1 MGIDKMSEQGVYLG
15 NPNLKRANVSQE
27 WTKKEVEEYSKCM
40 KDPLYFIQTYI
51 RIVSL
56 DEGLVPF
63 KMYDF
68 QKEMVGTFHS
78 NRFTICKLPRQSG
91 KSTTII
97 AYLLHYVLFNA
108 SVNVAI
114 LANKAA
120 TARDLL
126 GRLQLAYE
134 HLPKWLQQGVMSWNK
149 GSLELENGSKILA
162 SSTSASAVRGG
173 SYNIIFLDEFA
184 YVPSNVA
191 EQFFSSV
198 YPTISS
204 GKTTKVMI
212 VSTPHG
218 MNMFYKLW
226 NDAENQRNSYIPI
239 EVHWSEIPGRD
250 ENWKAE
256 TIKNTSEQQFNT
268 EFECEFLGSIDTLIA
283 ARKLRV
289 LSYIPPIQSNAGLD
303 VFEKPQ
309 KDHTYVLTADVSRGT
324 SNDYSAFLVFD
335 VTQMPYRVVAKFRDN
350 EIKPLLFPAK
360 IYDLARAYNQAFVL
374 IEVNDI
380 GEQVA
385 SSMQFDLEYDNLIMA
400 SMRGRAGQVL
410 GGGFSGGRAQL
421 GVRTTKAVKR
431 IGCSNLKQM
440 IEDDK
445 LIIQDLQIINELST
459 FIVKGQSFEADS
471 GCTDDLVA
479 CLFMFAWATDQ
490 TYFKELTDMDIRK
503 TMMAEQQ
510 DMLEQDMAPFGFV
523 VNGLEDENIGQM
535 VDEYGTRWSPIVRTH
550 DTDW

>member
-1 MGIDKMSEQGVYLG
+1 MTEQVYLG
-15 NPNLKRANVSQE
+15 NPNLKRANVAQS
-27 WTKKEVEEYSKCM
+27 WTKEELQEYQNCM
-40 KDPLYFIQTYI
+40 EDPLYFIQNYV

-68 QKEMVGTFHS
+68 QKEMVGTFHK

-97 AYLLHYVLFNA
+97 SYLLHYVLFND

-134 HLPKWLQQGVMSWNK
+134 HLPKWLQQGVMAWNK

-184 YVPSNVA
+184 YVPANVA

-204 GKTTKVMI
+204 GKSTKVMI

-226 NDAENQRNSYIPI
+226 VDAEEGRNTYVPI
-239 EVHWSEIPGRD
+239 EVHWSEVPGRD
-250 ENWKAE
+250 EAWKAE
-256 TIKNTSEQQFNT
+256 TIKNTSEAQFNT
-268 EFECEFLGSIDTLIA
+268 EFECEFLGSIDTLISPS
-283 ARKLRV
+283 KLRV
-289 LSYIPPIQSNAGLD
+289 MTYREPKQSNAGLD
-303 VFEKPQ
+303 VHIPPQ
-309 KDHTYVLTADVSRGT
+309 QGHTYVLTADVSRGT
-324 SNDYSAFLVFD
+324 ANDYSAFCVFD
-335 VTQMPYRVVAKFRDN
+335 VTQMPYKLVAKFRDN
-350 EIKPLLFPAK
+350 ELKPLIFPSK
-360 IYDLARAYNQAFVL
+360 IYDVARAYNQAFVL

-385 SSMQFDLEYDNLIMA
+385 NAMQFDLEYDNLVMA

-421 GVRTTKAVKR
+421 GVRTTKAVKK
-431 IGCSNLKQM
+431 IGCSNLKQLV
-440 IEDDK
+440 EDNK
-445 LIIQDLQIINELST
+445 LIIEDYDCINELST
-459 FIVKGQSFEADS
+459 FIVKGHSHEADD
-471 GCTDDLVA
+471 GCNDDLVA
-479 CLFMFAWATDQ
+479 CLFIFAWMTDQ
-490 TYFKELTDMDIRK
+490 QYFKELTDNDIRR
-503 TMMAEQQ
+503 TMMREQQ
-510 DMLEQDMAPFGFV
+510 DALEQDMAPFGFV
-523 VNGLEDENIGQM
+523 VTGLEDENIGEM
-535 VDEYGTRWSPIVRTH
+535 VDEYGTRWSPIVR
-550 DTDW
+550 DYGSDW

>member
-1 MGIDKMSEQGVYLG
+1 MAEQGVYLG

-27 WTKKEVEEYSKCM
+27 WTKKEVQEYSKCM
-40 KDPLYFIQTYI
+40 NDPQYFIENYI
-51 RIVSL
+51 MIVSL

-226 NDAENQRNSYIPI
+226 NDAENQRNTYVPI

-250 ENWKAE
+250 EKWKAE

-268 EFECEFLGSIDTLIA
+268 EFECEFLGSIDTLIKA
-283 ARKLRV
+283 QKLKTM
-289 LSYIPPIQSNAGLD
+289 SYNPPITSNAGFD
-303 VFEKPQ
+303 MFEKPQ
-309 KDHTYVLTADVSRGT
+309 KDHTYVMTADVSRGT

-335 VTQMPYRVVAKFRDN
+335 VTQMPYKIVGKYRDN
-350 EIKPLLFPAK
+350 EVKPLLFPAK
-360 IYDLARAYNQAFVL
+360 IYDVARAYNQAFVL

-385 SSMQFDLEYDNLIMA
+385 TTMQFDLEYDNLIMA

-445 LIIQDLQIINELST
+445 LIIQDLQIISELST
-459 FIVKGQSFEADS
+459 FIVKGQSFEADD

-490 TYFKELTDMDIRK
+490 TYFKELTDMDIRQ

-510 DMLEQDMAPFGFV
+510 DMLEQDMAPFGFID
-523 VNGLEDENIGQM
+523 NGVDDPLDSTT
-535 VDEYGTRWSPIVRTH
+535 VDEYGTRWSPVVRTH
-550 DTDW
+550 DSDW

>member
-1 MGIDKMSEQGVYLG
+1 MSGDSVYLG
-15 NPNLKRANVSQE
+15 NPNLKKANVQQT
-27 WTKKEVEEYSKCM
+27 WTKEEVEEYAKCM
-40 KDPLYFIQTYI
+40 KDPIYFIQQYI
-51 RIVSL
+51 KIVSL
-56 DEGLVPF
+56 DEGLIPF
-63 KMYDF
+63 KLYDF
-68 QKEMVGTFHS
+68 QKEMVGTFHN

-97 AYLLHYVLFNA
+97 AYLLHYVLFNP

-134 HLPKWLQQGVMSWNK
+134 NLPKWLQQGVMSWNK

-184 YVPSNVA
+184 YVPANVA

-226 NDAENQRNSYIPI
+226 NDAENERNSYIPI

-250 ENWKAE
+250 VAWKEE
-256 TIKNTSEQQFNT
+256 TIKNTSVSQFNT
-268 EFECEFLGSIDTLIA
+268 EFECEFLGSIDTLITPQ
-283 ARKLRV
+283 KLRTM
-289 LSYIPPIQSNAGLD
+289 SYKNPTQSNAGIDLY
-303 VFEKPQ
+303 EKPEPGR
-309 KDHTYVLTADVSRGT
+309 TYVLVADVSRGT
-324 SNDYSAFLVFD
+324 KNDYSAFLIFD
-335 VTQMPYRVVAKFRDN
+335 VSEMPYRIAAKYRDN
-350 EIKPLLFPAK
+350 EIKPLLFPSK
-360 IYDLARAYNQAFVL
+360 IYDVARAYNQAFVT

-385 SSMQFDLEYDNLIMA
+385 SALQYDLEYDNLVMA
-400 SMRGRAGQVL
+400 SMRGRAGQIL

-421 GVRTTKAVKR
+421 GVRTTKAVKK
-431 IGCSNLKQM
+431 IGCSNLKQL
-440 IEDDK
+440 IEDNK
-445 LIIQDLQIINELST
+445 LIIEDLDIISELST
-459 FIVKGQSFEADS
+459 FIVKGSSYEADD

-479 CLFMFAWATDQ
+479 CMFIFAWMTDQ
-490 TYFKELTDMDIRK
+490 TYFKELTDMDIRQ
-503 TMMAEQQ
+503 TMMREQQ
-510 DMLEQDMAPFGFV
+510 DALEQDMAPFGFV
-523 VNGLEDENIGQM
+523 VTGLEDENIGEM
-535 VDEYGTRWSPIVRTH
+535 VDEYGTRWNPVIRDYGSN
-550 DTDW
+550 W

>member
-1 MGIDKMSEQGVYLG
+1 MSESVYLG
-15 NPNLKRANVSQE
+15 NPNLKKANIAQE
-27 WTKKEVEEYSKCM
+27 WTREEVEEYTKCM
-40 KDPLYFIQTYI
+40 NDPLYFIQKYI
-51 RIVSL
+51 KIVSL

-63 KMYDF
+63 NLYNF
-68 QKEMVGTFHS
+68 QKEMVGTFHE

-97 AYLLHYVLFNA
+97 AYLMHYVLFNPNV
-108 SVNVAI
+108 SVAI

-198 YPTISS
+198 YPTISA

-226 NDAENQRNSYIPI
+226 NDAENGRNTYVPI

-250 ENWKAE
+250 DEWKAE
-256 TIKNTSEQQFNT
+256 TIKNTSQSQFNT
-268 EFECEFLGSIDTLIA
+268 EFECEFLGSIDTLITPQ
-283 ARKLRV
+283 KLRTM
-289 LSYIPPIQSNAGLD
+289 SYVSPTTSNAGLD
-303 VFEKPQ
+303 LYEQPQ
-309 KDHTYVLTADVSRGT
+309 EGRTYVLTADVSRGT
-324 SNDYSAFLVFD
+324 KNDYSAFLVFD
-335 VTQMPYRVVAKFRDN
+335 VSEMPYRIVAKYRDN
-350 EIKPLLFPAK
+350 EIKPLIFPSK
-360 IYDLARAYNQAFVL
+360 IYDVARAYNQAFVL

-385 SSMQFDLEYDNLIMA
+385 NTMQFDLEYDNLIMA

-440 IEDDK
+440 VEDDK
-445 LIIQDLQIINELST
+445 LIIQDLQIISELST
-459 FIVKGQSFEADS
+459 FIVKGQSFEADE

-479 CLFMFAWATDQ
+479 CLFIFAWATDQ
-490 TYFKELTDMDIRK
+490 TYFKELTDMDIRQ
-503 TMMAEQQ
+503 TMMREQQ

-523 VNGLEDENIGQM
+523 VNGLEDENIGTM
-535 VDEYGTRWSPIVRTH
+535 VDEYGTRWSPVVRDH
-550 DTDW
+550 GTDW

>member
-1 MGIDKMSEQGVYLG
+1 M
-15 NPNLKRANVSQE
+15 
-27 WTKKEVEEYSKCM
+27 
-40 KDPLYFIQTYI
+40 
-51 RIVSL
+51 
-56 DEGLVPF
+56 
-63 KMYDF
+63 
-68 QKEMVGTFHS
+68 
-78 NRFTICKLPRQSG
+78 
-91 KSTTII
+91 
-97 AYLLHYVLFNA
+97 HYVLFNPN
-108 SVNVAI
+108 VNVAI

-226 NDAENQRNSYIPI
+226 NDAENGRNTYVPI

-250 ENWKAE
+250 EAWKAE
-256 TIKNTSEQQFNT
+256 TIKNTSQSQFNT

-283 ARKLRV
+283 PQKLRTM
-289 LSYIPPIQSNAGLD
+289 SYVPPITSNAGLD
-303 VFEKPQ
+303 VFVKPQ
-309 KDHTYVLTADVSRGT
+309 EGRTYVLTADVSRGT
-324 SNDYSAFLVFD
+324 KNDYSAFLVFD
-335 VTQMPYRVVAKFRDN
+335 VSEMPYRIVAKFRDN
-350 EIKPLLFPAK
+350 EIKPLIFPAK
-360 IYDLARAYNQAFVL
+360 IYDVARAYNQAFVL

-385 SSMQFDLEYDNLIMA
+385 TTMQFDLEYDNLIMA

-445 LIIQDLQIINELST
+445 LIIQDLQIISELST
-459 FIVKGQSFEADS
+459 FIVKGQSFEADD

-479 CLFMFAWATDQ
+479 CLFIFAWATDQ
-490 TYFKELTDMDIRK
+490 TYFKELTDMDIRQ
-503 TMMAEQQ
+503 TMMREQQ

-523 VNGLEDENIGQM
+523 VTGLEDENIGTM
-535 VDEYGTRWSPIVRTH
+535 VDEYGTRWSPVVR
-550 DTDW
+550 DNNTDW

>member
-1 MGIDKMSEQGVYLG
+1 MAEQGVYLG

-27 WTKKEVEEYSKCM
+27 WTKKEVQEYSKCM
-40 KDPLYFIQTYI
+40 NDPQYFIENYI
-51 RIVSL
+51 MIVSL

-226 NDAENQRNSYIPI
+226 NDAENQRNTYVPI

-250 ENWKAE
+250 EKWKAE

-268 EFECEFLGSIDTLIA
+268 EFECEFLGSIDTLIKA
-283 ARKLRV
+283 QKLKTM
-289 LSYIPPIQSNAGLD
+289 SYNPPITSNAGFD
-303 VFEKPQ
+303 MFEKPQ
-309 KDHTYVLTADVSRGT
+309 KDHTYVMTADVSRGT

-335 VTQMPYRVVAKFRDN
+335 VTQMPYKIVGKYRDN
-350 EIKPLLFPAK
+350 EVKPLLFPAK
-360 IYDLARAYNQAFVL
+360 IYDVARAYNQAFVL

-385 SSMQFDLEYDNLIMA
+385 TTMQFDLEYDNLIMA

-445 LIIQDLQIINELST
+445 LIIQDLQIISELST
-459 FIVKGQSFEADS
+459 FIVKGQSFEADD

-490 TYFKELTDMDIRK
+490 TYFKELTDMDIRQ
-503 TMMAEQQ
+503 TMMREQQ

-523 VNGLEDENIGQM
+523 VNGLEDENVGTM
-535 VDEYGTRWSPIVRTH
+535 VDEYGTRWSPVVRTH
-550 DTDW
+550 DSDW

>member
-1 MGIDKMSEQGVYLG
+1 MSEGVYLG
-15 NPNLKRANVSQE
+15 NPNLKRANVQQE
-27 WTKKEVEEYSKCM
+27 WTKEQVEEFSLCM
-40 KDPLYFIQTYI
+40 KDPIYFIKNYI
-51 RIVSL
+51 KIVSL

-63 KMYDF
+63 DLYDF
-68 QKEMVGTFHS
+68 QKEMIGTFHS

-97 AYLLHYVLFNA
+97 SYLLHYVIFND

-184 YVPSNVA
+184 YVPANVA

-226 NDAENQRNSYIPI
+226 VDAEEGRNTYVPI

-250 ENWKAE
+250 EEWKKE
-256 TIKNTSEQQFNT
+256 TIKNTSLQQFQT
-268 EFECEFLGSIDTLIA
+268 EFECEFLGSINTLISSQ
-283 ARKLRV
+283 KLKV
-289 LSYIPPIQSNAGLD
+289 LPYREPIQSNAGFDLHIS
-303 VFEKPQ
+303 PQ
-309 KDHTYVLTADVSRGT
+309 EGHTYVITADVARGT
-324 SNDYSAFLVFD
+324 QNDYSAFIVVD
-335 VTQMPYRVVAKFRDN
+335 VSQMPYMVVAKYRDN
-350 EIKPLLFPAK
+350 EVKPLLFPAK
-360 IYDLARAYNQAFVL
+360 IYDVARAYNQAFVL

-385 SSMQFDLEYDNLIMA
+385 NTIHFDLEYDNLIMA
-400 SMRGRAGQVL
+400 SMRGRSGQVL
-410 GGGFSGGRAQL
+410 GGGFSGGKAQL
-421 GVRTTKAVKR
+421 GVRTTKAVKK
-431 IGCSNLKQM
+431 IGCSNLKQL
-440 IEDDK
+440 IEDNK
-445 LIIQDLQIINELST
+445 LIVEDLDIIRELST
-459 FIVKGQSFEADS
+459 FIVKGSSYEADD
-471 GCTDDLVA
+471 GCNDDLVA
-479 CLFMFAWATDQ
+479 CLFIFAWVTDQ
-490 TYFKELTDMDIRK
+490 QYFKELTDSDVRM
-503 TMMAEQQ
+503 TMMQEQQ
-510 DMLEQDMAPFGFV
+510 NALEQDMAPFGFV
-523 VNGLEDENIGQM
+523 VNGLEDENIGNM
-535 VDEYGTRWSPIVRTH
+535 VDEYGTKWAAVVR
-550 DTDW
+550 DYGSDW

>member
-1 MGIDKMSEQGVYLG
+1 MAESVYLG
-15 NPNLKRANVSQE
+15 NPNLKKANVQQE
-27 WTKKEVEEYSKCM
+27 WTKEELKEYQRCM
-40 KDPLYFIQTYI
+40 KDPQYFVEKYI
-51 RIVSL
+51 MIVSL

-63 KMYDF
+63 KLYDF
-68 QKEMVGTFHS
+68 QKEMIGTFHS

-97 AYLLHYVLFNA
+97 AYLLHYVLFNP

-126 GRLQLAYE
+126 SRLQLAYE

-184 YVPSNVA
+184 YVPQNVA

-226 NDAENQRNSYIPI
+226 VDAEEGRNTYIPI
-239 EVHWSEIPGRD
+239 EVHWSEVPGRD
-250 ENWKAE
+250 EEWKKE
-256 TIKNTSEQQFNT
+256 TIKNTSQSQFNT
-268 EFECEFLGSIDTLIA
+268 EFECEFLGSIDTLITPT
-283 ARKLRV
+283 KLKQLTYRA
-289 LSYIPPIQSNAGLD
+289 PIKSNAGLD
-303 VFEKPQ
+303 VHFSPQ
-309 KDHTYVLTADVSRGT
+309 EGHTYFLTADVSRGT
-324 SNDYSAFLVFD
+324 ANDYSAFVVVD
-335 VTQMPYRVVAKFRDN
+335 VTEIPYKICAKFRDN
-350 EIKPLLFPAK
+350 EIKPMLFPAK
-360 IYDLARAYNQAFVL
+360 IHDVARAYNQAFVMV
-374 IEVNDI
+374 EVNDI

-385 SSMQFDLEYDNLIMA
+385 NAMQFDLEYDNLIMA

-440 IEDDK
+440 VEDNK
-445 LIIQDLQIINELST
+445 LIIEDLEIITELST
-459 FIVKGQSFEADS
+459 FIVKGQSFEADE
-471 GCTDDLVA
+471 GCNDDLVA

-490 TYFKELTDMDIRK
+490 QYFKELSDQDIRS
-503 TMMAEQQ
+503 TMMREQQ

-523 VNGLEDENIGQM
+523 LNGLEEENNGEM
-535 VDEYGTRWSPIVRTH
+535 VDEYGTKWNPIVR
-550 DTDW
+550 DYGSDW

>member
-1 MGIDKMSEQGVYLG
+1 MEQTYLG
-15 NPNLKRANVSQE
+15 NPNLKKANVAQE
-27 WTKKEVEEYSKCM
+27 WTQAEVEEYAKCM
-40 KDPLYFIQTYI
+40 NDPMYFIQTYI
-51 RIVSL
+51 KIVSL

-63 KMYDF
+63 KLYDF
-68 QKEMVGTFHS
+68 QKEMVGTFHN

-97 AYLLHYVLFNA
+97 AYLLHYVLFNPT
-108 SVNVAI
+108 VNVAI

-134 HLPKWLQQGVMSWNK
+134 NLPKWLQQGVMTWNK

-226 NDAENQRNSYIPI
+226 NDAENQRNTYVPI

-250 ENWKAE
+250 EKWKAE

-268 EFECEFLGSIDTLIA
+268 EFECEFLGSIDTLIKA
-283 ARKLRV
+283 QKLKTM
-289 LSYIPPIQSNAGLD
+289 SYNPPITSNAGFD
-303 VFEKPQ
+303 MFEKPQ
-309 KDHTYVLTADVSRGT
+309 KDHTYVMTADVSRGT

-335 VTQMPYRVVAKFRDN
+335 VTQMPYKIVGKYRDN
-350 EIKPLLFPAK
+350 EVKPLLFPAK
-360 IYDLARAYNQAFVL
+360 IYDVARAYNQAFVL

-385 SSMQFDLEYDNLIMA
+385 TTMQFDLEYDNLIMA

-445 LIIQDLQIINELST
+445 LIIQDLQIISELST
-459 FIVKGQSFEADS
+459 FIVKGQSFEADD

-490 TYFKELTDMDIRK
+490 TYFKELTDMDIRQ
-503 TMMAEQQ
+503 TMMREQQ

-523 VNGLEDENIGQM
+523 VNGLEDENVGTM
-535 VDEYGTRWSPIVRTH
+535 VDEYGTRWSPVVRSH
-550 DTDW
+550 DSDW

>member
-1 MGIDKMSEQGVYLG
+1 MEQNYLG
-15 NPNLKRANVSQE
+15 NPNLKKANVQQE
-27 WTKKEVEEYSKCM
+27 WTKEELQEYKRCMDDPQYFVEK
-40 KDPLYFIQTYI
+40 YI
-51 RIVSL
+51 MIVSL

-63 KMYDF
+63 KLYDF
-68 QKEMVGTFHS
+68 QKEMIGTFHN

-97 AYLLHYVLFNA
+97 AYLLHYVLFNPT
-108 SVNVAI
+108 VNVAI

-184 YVPSNVA
+184 YVPANVA

-226 NDAENQRNSYIPI
+226 VDAEEQRNEYVPI
-239 EVHWSEIPGRD
+239 EVHWSEVPGRD
-250 ENWKAE
+250 EAWKE
-256 TIKNTSEQQFNT
+256 QTIKNTSEAQFNT
-268 EFECEFLGSIDTLIA
+268 EFECEFLGSIDTLVSPA
-283 ARKLRV
+283 KLKTLTYRTP
-289 LSYIPPIQSNAGLD
+289 LKSNAGLD
-303 VFEKPQ
+303 VHANPE
-309 KDHTYVLTADVSRGT
+309 DGHTYFITADVSRGT
-324 SNDYSAFLVFD
+324 ANDYSAFVVID
-335 VTQMPYRVVAKFRDN
+335 VTEIPYKIAAKYRDN
-350 EIKPLLFPAK
+350 EIKPLLFPSK
-360 IYDLARAYNQAFVL
+360 IYDVARAYNQAFVM

-385 SSMQFDLEYDNLIMA
+385 NTMQFDLEYDNLVMA
-400 SMRGRAGQVL
+400 SMRGRAGQVM

-431 IGCSNLKQM
+431 IGCSNLKQLV
-440 IEDDK
+440 EDNK
-445 LIIQDLQIINELST
+445 IIVEDLEIINELST
-459 FIVKGQSFEADS
+459 FIVKGQSFEADE
-471 GCTDDLVA
+471 GCNDDLVS
-479 CLFMFAWATDQ
+479 CLFLLAWATDQ
-490 TYFKELTDMDIRK
+490 QYFKELADQDIRA
-503 TMMAEQQ
+503 TMMREQQ
-510 DMLEQDMAPFGFV
+510 DALEQDMAPFGFV
-523 VNGLEDENIGQM
+523 VNGLEDENIGEM
-535 VDEYGTRWSPIVRTH
+535 VDEYGTRWNPVVR
-550 DTDW
+550 DYGSNW